1 MFFIKYYGS
10 NKDIDKKTI
19 RECHRKVYRKNRFYG
34 STVVIK
40 NFEVLIFSLIPLN
53 ITCLILS
60 NSVLL
65 MKG

>member
-19 RECHRKVYRKNRFYG
+19 REYHRKVYRKNRFYG

-40 NFEVLIFSLIPLN
+40 NFEVIIFDLIPLN
-53 ITCLILS
+53 ITC
-60 NSVLL
+60 
-65 MKG
+65 